1 MARITALTVT
11 VFTINSASYLATLND
26 ATIDVTAEEEQLG
39 GAGSASAAKSF
50 VNGRRSWTLTADV
63 DVDTAAVFSD
73 LAIAGA
79 SGVAIAA
86 TTNSGGTAYTGS
98 GFVKSCQHKIS
109 GPGKQTASITIQ
121 GQGALTVSA

>member
-1 MARITALTVT
+1 MARVTALTVT
-11 VFTINSASYLATLND
+11 VFTINSANYLGTLND
-26 ATIDVTAEEEQLG
+26 ATIDITASEEQLG
-39 GAGSASAAKSF
+39 GAGSTAVAKQF

-98 GFVKSCQHKIS
+98 GFVKSCQHKVG
-109 GPGKQTASITIQ
+109 GPGKQTMSVTIQ

>member
-39 GAGSASAAKSF
+39 GAGSASAAKQF
-50 VNGRRSWTLTADV
+50 VNGRRSWTLTADA
-63 DVDTAAVFSD
+63 DVDTAAVFAD

-98 GFVKSCQHKIS
+98 GFVQSVQHKIG
-109 GPGKQTASITIQ
+109 GPGKQTMSITLK